1 MKVIEKI
8 IKYDDYNYVEGI
20 LQFKAYGRKT
30 KDLLHSEYFSIDNI
44 SSVRLEIEQKY
55 LSPQLPPGINKNKVS
70 TLALPDKIPTIID
83 GDYSKPF
90 GIIYDEIIVDDAY
103 VDSNH
108 NIIGPRF
115 NSTKNGSDLNSTI
128 EIKVYGLIKIAKER
142 VETEIQFEITTIA
155 HGNGRIEVHPLKD
168 SYQPG
173 DVVTIKA
180 VPEMNGGFN
189 SWRDNYTIYPQK
201 FDLTIANE
209 DITIEADFKTE
220 IKPSS
225 FKGSNLERGKNFWES
240 TSFTNRSLGV
250 EAIGCWEILGYV
262 FSALFYGAI
271 LILLLLL
278 FGRVL
283 LVLAVI
289 GLFIWLLSLIPIR
302 IFSWRILQWIIGL
315 GFLILLLNGGAN
327 FVQSFNT
334 YRSNHVKEKIK
345 TGIPT
350 KEIENENTTI
360 DYVHHVK
367 WKDYDSIPYE
377 IDLVINSDLVKNATN
392 YKNSQPNITSEA
404 SYTNLLSNLYHK
416 SKKDDYVR
424 VLQKLDS
431 IRLTNNIEKTHFS
444 EVMVSMV
451 QTIPYYA
458 IVEKSCNPFSYQ
470 DPMIREL
477 LLKKPCEPNIRHG
490 IKAPA
495 EFLMNLKG
503 DCDSRTIFLYGLLK
517 SRGYDVVIFGSQ
529 KYKHSVLGIALS
541 SDMPH
546 FKIINNK
553 KYYLWE
559 VTGKNYI
566 PGKLPTQISDLN
578 YWELN
583 LN

>member
-30 KDLLHSEYFSIDNI
+30 KDLLHSEHFSIDNI
-44 SSVRLEIEQKY
+44 SSVRLEVEQKY
-55 LSPQLPPGINKNKVS
+55 ISPQLPPGINKNKVS

-90 GIIYDEIIVDDAY
+90 GVNYDEIIVDDAY

-115 NSTKNGSDLNSTI
+115 NSTKNGSDLSSTI

-155 HGNGRIEVHPLKD
+155 HGKGSIEVHPLKD
-168 SYQPG
+168 SYRPG
-173 DVVTIKA
+173 EVVTIKA
-180 VPEMNGGFN
+180 VPEKKGGFK
-189 SWRDNYTIYPQK
+189 SWRDVYTFNRQE
-201 FDLTIANE
+201 FNVTIADE
-209 DITIEADFKTE
+209 DITIEADFNAE
-220 IKPSS
+220 VKPSNFIDS
-225 FKGSNLERGKNFWES
+225 SLEQGKNFWEN
-240 TSFTNRSLGV
+240 TSFTNESLDID
-250 EAIGCWEILGYV
+250 ATGCWEILGYI
-262 FSALFYGAI
+262 FTALFYGAI
-271 LILLLLL
+271 LIILLML
-278 FGRVL
+278 FGKAL
-283 LVLAVI
+283 LVIVGI
-289 GLFIWLLSLIPIR
+289 GLFIWLPSLIPIR
-302 IFSWRILQWIIGL
+302 IFSWRILQWLLGF
-315 GFLILLLNGGAN
+315 GFLILLFNGGTN
-327 FVQSFNT
+327 FINSFNN
-334 YRSNHVKEKIK
+334 YRSDHVKEKIK
-345 TGIPT
+345 TEIPT

-360 DYVHHVK
+360 DYVHHLK

-392 YKNSQPNITSEA
+392 FKNSQPNISSEA
-404 SYTNLLSNLYHK
+404 SYTSLLSNLYNK
-416 SKKDDYVR
+416 AKKDDYVR

-431 IRLTNNIEKTHFS
+431 IRFANNITNTHFA

-451 QTIPYYA
+451 QTIPYYVV
-458 IVEKSCNPFSYQ
+458 VEKSCNPFSYQ
-470 DPMIREL
+470 DPMIRDL
-477 LLKKPCEPNIRHG
+477 LMKKPCEPNIRHG

-503 DCDSRTIFLYGLLK
+503 DCDTRTLFLYGLLK

-529 KYKHSVLGIALS
+529 KYKHSVLGIVLS
-541 SDMPH
+541 SDTPH

-559 VTGKNYI
+559 ATGKNYT
-566 PGKLPTQISDLN
+566 PGKLPAQISDLN